1 MRSIN
6 LRLLHLA
13 FKNETGHDRPLT
25 GVASIITRN
34 LREPNVE
41 DYIDWLE
48 ERVSLNL
55 ARKAMYY
62 EIPAEALK
70 QYFSLEQQ
78 MIDAI
83 AKAEN
88 ENLMNVFIEWQEVRN
103 KLNGMKF
110 DFLME
115 FLKQQ

>member
-1 MRSIN
+1 MRNIN

-13 FKNETGHDRPLT
+13 FKNENGHDRPIAGL
-25 GVASIITRN
+25 ASKLADDDISK
-34 LREPNVE
+34 
-41 DYIDWLE
+41 DYLDWLE

-62 EIPAEALK
+62 EIPAESLK
-70 QYFSLEQQ
+70 QYFALEQQ
-78 MIDAI
+78 MINTI
-83 AKAEN
+83 AETDN
-88 ENLMNVFIEWQEVRN
+88 EDLMNVFVEWQEVRN